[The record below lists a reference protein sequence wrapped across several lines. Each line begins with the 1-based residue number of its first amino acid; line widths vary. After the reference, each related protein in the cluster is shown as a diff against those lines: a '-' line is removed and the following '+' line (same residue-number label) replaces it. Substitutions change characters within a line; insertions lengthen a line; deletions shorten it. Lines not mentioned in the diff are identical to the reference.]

1 MEPAHSIGKFGFHR
15 WYERQLTEGFAWLT
29 TCLLCAVVIAA
40 GIESVWSRLT
50 SWRALAMFAFVYVV
64 GLICWYALQRFLM
77 LFMRAERVA
86 SHSTCE
92 SCGTNGRYAVLSET
106 ATMRVRCGKCAH
118 EWTIPTGDTLVK
130 PQT

>member
-1 MEPAHSIGKFGFHR
+1 MITRARRNWARCSCVR
-15 WYERQLTEGFAWLT
+15 TN
-29 TCLLCAVVIAA
+29 AVVVAA
-40 GIESVWSRLT
+40 GIESVWSRLV
-50 SWRALAMFAFVYVV
+50 SWRALAMLAFVYIV